1 MDNRKKLVLLAA
13 ALVFHLSIYLYL
25 DKVLLAPTAAYQVS
39 ATSEENVSG
48 GKAYYSRD
56 RRYMA
61 IVKNS
66 HVEIYSMPG
75 KKIVRT
81 IDTGKQ
87 KISYFKWL
95 EDRDL
100 ALMAVYEEAPDGSR
114 VVLSQV
120 NPLVE
125 GQGHSTIVSKLPKGS
140 QITDVAYSTA
150 TNVIYMQIQVSANP
164 VRYRVYRTDANQE
177 LARVY
182 FNTDVVGR
190 IGVLFDHDSMI
201 FEDLQRDT
209 VLVRHGDGSWQVIS
223 PQGGKYRLVGV
234 DLKNN
239 IYIAKLNAEGQGD
252 LIYKGRLGDK
262 FKEHRKL
269 NAPTDV
275 RNLRVADVMEA
286 NR

>member
-1 MDNRKKLVLLAA
+1 MENRRKIVLVAA

-25 DKVLLAPTAAYQVS
+25 DKVLLAPTSAYQVS
-39 ATSEENVSG
+39 ATSDNTST

-61 IVKNS
+61 IVKTGN
-66 HVEIYSMPG
+66 VEIHSMPG
-75 KKIVRT
+75 NKLAHS
-81 IDTGKQ
+81 IDTGEQ
-87 KISYFKWL
+87 KVSYFKWL

-100 ALMAVYEEAPDGSR
+100 ALMGVYTETGDTSR

-120 NPLVE
+120 SPVSG
-125 GQGHSTIVSKLPKGS
+125 GQGHATTINKLPLGS

-150 TNVIYMQIQVSANP
+150 TNVIYMQVQVSANP

-182 FNTDVVGR
+182 FNTERIGR
-190 IGVLFDHDSMI
+190 IGVLFDQDSLI
-201 FEDLQRDT
+201 FDDVQNDT

-223 PQGGKYRLVGV
+223 PPAGKYRLVGV

-239 IYIAKLNAEGQGD
+239 IYIAKINADGLGD
-252 LIYKGRLGDK
+252 LIYKGRLGGK
-262 FKEHRKL
+262 FQEHRKL
-269 NAPTDV
+269 NAPADV
-275 RNLRVADVMEA
+275 RSLKVIDVLEA